1 MNTSWERSY
10 KFSLDTYLS
19 GTSRRQTEVF
29 SVKIIRF
36 FLTVSCVFIESSSWS
51 KFNSIQYVVCL
62 HKYSNFCYLTGFTRN
77 LEINRT
83 DFWVL
88 AGVWGLGLVQRQSK
102 DPHKHLRRNA
112 LQEQLTAKRCSLLL
126 QSSRSQI
133 IARAWLRLWSKQLQ
147 SRSNKFSLCD
157 SNNKIYS
164 CKGYFRKATTV
175 IFSWNIIEV

>member
-1 MNTSWERSY
+1 M
-10 KFSLDTYLS
+10 
-19 GTSRRQTEVF
+19 
-29 SVKIIRF
+29 
-36 FLTVSCVFIESSSWS
+36 FLLNRVLGL
-51 KFNSIQYVVCL
+51 NSIQYVVCL

-147 SRSNKFSLCD
+147 SRSNKFSFCD

>member
-1 MNTSWERSY
+1 M
-10 KFSLDTYLS
+10 
-19 GTSRRQTEVF
+19 
-29 SVKIIRF
+29 
-36 FLTVSCVFIESSSWS
+36 FLLNRVLGL
-51 KFNSIQYVVCL
+51 NSIQYVVCL

-126 QSSRSQI
+126 QSSR
-133 IARAWLRLWSKQLQ
+133 LRLLRGPGYASGVNSSKIGQI
-147 SRSNKFSLCD
+147 NFPFVIVIIKFTAAKVILEKPRPLFFLETSL
-157 SNNKIYS
+157 K
-164 CKGYFRKATTV
+164 FR
-175 IFSWNIIEV
+175 